1 MTFAIHCS
9 TATDGS
15 MKSTDKSYASVL
27 PARQMFLE
35 THDIKPED
43 TTLLQLVYETEDFCR
58 YITLTDDN
66 RGDGITRQATIVSD
80 ALVTTR
86 PSHALFLPLADCI
99 GAVLYDPD
107 TSVLMVSHLGRHNV
121 EQGGGSKSVQYLVK
135 NHDVNPKNLKV
146 WLSPAAGK
154 DNYPLHAFDNRGLHE
169 VATEQ
174 LITAGIVPGNIDTS
188 PIDTTTDTTYFSHS
202 EFLKGHRDTDGR
214 FGVVAVMRD

>member
-27 PARQMFLE
+27 PARQKFLE